1 MIDVNENLKITPP
14 QNQLHLYGYDN
25 HFNNFV
31 NLFKK
36 GKLPNTI
43 LLSGP
48 KGSGKSTFVYHF
60 VNYLLSYNEENK
72 YSIDNYSISSDNKS
86 YKTLCNYTNPNFS
99 LLENDPLDENIK
111 IDKVRNILKF
121 LSKTTYSSNI
131 KIVLIDNAEYLN
143 LHSSNALLKVLEE
156 SSKDTF
162 FFIVHNN
169 ASKILDTIKSRCIEF
184 KFFFTISEKKKI
196 LDNITKQYN
205 NDLDMKNIDDSFY
218 FETPGNILKYL
229 TLFNENNLNFLD
241 DKLSCIIYLIDK
253 YKQKKDTQLL
263 TLISLLVELFYNEL
277 SLKNSKNSNFYS
289 ANKINLVNQINDAK
303 KFNLDKKNLFISL
316 VEKLKNES

>member
-48 KGSGKSTFVYHF
+48 KGSGKATFVYHF

-121 LSKTTYSSNI
+121 LSKTTYYSNI